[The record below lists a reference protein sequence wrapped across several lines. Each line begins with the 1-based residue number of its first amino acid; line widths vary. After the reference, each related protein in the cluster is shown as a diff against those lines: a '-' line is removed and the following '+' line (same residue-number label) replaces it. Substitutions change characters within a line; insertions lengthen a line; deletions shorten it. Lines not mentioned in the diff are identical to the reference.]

1 MPGDLDRPRKE
12 VGPNQRHKEGSSRK
26 KIKTRYLSPPE
37 GKEGK
42 GRKKNHKQ
50 KRISGEDQASKAQL

>member
-50 KRISGEDQASKAQL
+50 KRISG